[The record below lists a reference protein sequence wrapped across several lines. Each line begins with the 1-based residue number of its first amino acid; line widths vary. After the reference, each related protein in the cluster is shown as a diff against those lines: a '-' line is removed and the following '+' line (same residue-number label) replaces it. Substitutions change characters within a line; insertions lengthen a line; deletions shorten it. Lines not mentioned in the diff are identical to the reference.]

1 MELMETLRSGASFDC
16 MIQQTKSDDLA
27 SVIGYV
33 NQIKQIFLQPF
44 CSAHLGRPRAFSWPS
59 VFAVKLCPHFE
70 EPFHDSKAP

>member
-1 MELMETLRSGASFDC
+1 MELMETLQSGASFNC
-16 MIQQTKSDDLA
+16 MIQQTNSDDVA

-33 NQIKQIFLQPF
+33 NQIFLQPI

-70 EPFHDSKAP
+70 EPSHDGKAP